1 MDTIQLLR
9 AVEKNNSEKVE
20 MLLKNGADVNAK
32 GDMGMPCCQRRDAC
46 MKS

>member
-32 GDMGMPCCQRRDAC
+32 GDMGNALLHIATSCP
-46 MKS
+46 